1 MWSPCIAHSI
11 LMYHV
16 VSCHTHVSCS
26 VVSCILVLINNFR
39 NTLLQVPV
47 WEDECPHTSKMI
59 LVSVLISAW
68 VVMVPAGLVL
78 PRPPSSAPRPRDQS
92 CASLKQLI
100 TSLQTAVFA
109 TEDFC
114 HAAEPTSG

>member
-1 MWSPCIAHSI
+1 MDDIMWSPCIAHAI
-11 LMYHV
+11 LMYH
-16 VSCHTHVSCS
+16 

-59 LVSVLISAW
+59 MVSVLLSAW
-68 VVMVPAGLVL
+68 MVMVPAGLVL

-92 CASLKQLI
+92 CSTLKQLI